1 MEDYVEKLKQLTGKC
16 GVCMLG
22 TFEEMRVHFR
32 PMAHV
37 DVDDMGNLWFFTS
50 IESEKASH
58 INSNPNVYLTYTCE
72 EGSTYLSVEGIA
84 SVSNINRD
92 RMKELFTPML
102 RAWFPNGLDDPSLAL
117 MIVHPLE
124 IDYWT
129 NNENKVLTYFKML
142 SSAVTGVRA
151 PVGEHGK
158 LVR

>member
-1 MEDYVEKLKQLTGKC
+1 MDNYVEKLKELTSKC
-16 GVCMLG
+16 KVGMLG

-50 IESEKASH
+50 IGSDKATQ
-58 INSNPNVYLTYTCE
+58 IATNPNVYLTYACE
-72 EGSTYLSVEGIA
+72 GDSTYLSVEGIA

-92 RMKELFTPML
+92 RMFTPLL
-102 RAWFPNGLDDPSLAL
+102 RAWFPEGLDDPNLAL

-129 NNENKVLTYFKML
+129 NNENKILTYFKML
-142 SSAVTGVRA
+142 SSAVTGSRVS
-151 PVGEHGK
+151 VGEYGR